1 MVLLKQALLPV
12 AAAQIASFGLVTGR
26 TNARWR
32 YAHMSICKVSMEM
45 LLVMPPEH
53 SSELCHPLD
62 VVALLSP
69 S

>member
-45 LLVMPPEH
+45 LLVMPERP
-53 SSELCHPLD
+53 
-62 VVALLSP
+62 
-69 S
+69 